1 VTSLSPADIESLERA
16 TVAAV
21 APPEV
26 LEIDGWLVALD
37 DGTISRAK
45 SAVPLRHDLDAS
57 ALSQVEAAYRDRG
70 LPPAFRIA
78 EAQGLKPLT
87 AEILRRGYH
96 SAQTTVVMTAPAESV
111 AALAAPF
118 ADLLDRPDE
127 AWGQV
132 FLGEGF
138 DPADGA
144 HRVKR
149 LSAAPDA
156 LYGAAREG
164 GQTVAVG
171 VVTFGFGW
179 AGIHGMRT
187 SIDRRGAGLASRLLA
202 LFGAAAMARQVDRI
216 FLQVEESN
224 PAQNLYRRAGFD
236 EAWRYRYWR

>member
-1 VTSLSPADIESLERA
+1 LDATDIESLERA

-26 LEIDGWLVALD
+26 LELSGWLVPLD
-37 DGTISRAK
+37 DGTIGRAK

-57 ALSQVEAAYRDRG
+57 GLDAVEAAYRERG
-70 LPPAFRIA
+70 LKAAFRLA
-78 EAQGLKPLT
+78 EVSGLKAAT
-87 AEILRRGYH
+87 AEVVRRGYR
-96 SAQTTVVMTAPAESV
+96 SEQPTLVMTAPASSV
-111 AALAAPF
+111 AELAAPF
-118 ADLLDRPDE
+118 ADLLDHPDE

-138 DPADGA
+138 DPVDGA

-149 LSAAPDA
+149 LTESPDA
-156 LYGAAREG
+156 LYGAVREG
-164 GQTVAVG
+164 GRTVAVG
-171 VVTFGFGW
+171 VVSFGYGW

-187 SIDRRGAGLASRLLA
+187 ALDRRGSGFASRLLA
-202 LFGAAAMARQVDRI
+202 LFGAAAEARQVDRI
-216 FLQVEESN
+216 FLQVEEAN

>member
-1 VTSLSPADIESLERA
+1 LDPADIESLERA
-16 TVAAV
+16 TVAGV

-26 LEIDGWLVALD
+26 LEIGGWLVALD
-37 DGTISRAK
+37 DGSINRAK

-57 ALSQVEAAYRDRG
+57 DLSAVEAIYNERNLR
-70 LPPAFRIA
+70 PAFRIA

-96 SAQTTVVMTAPAESV
+96 SAQTTVVMTAPALSV
-111 AALAAPF
+111 AELAAPF
-118 ADLLDRPDE
+118 ADLLDHPDD

-138 DPADGA
+138 DPIDGA

-149 LSAAPDA
+149 LTESPDA
-156 LYGAAREG
+156 LYGAVREG
-164 GQTVAVG
+164 GRTVAVG
-171 VVTFGFGW
+171 VVTFGHGW

-187 SIDRRGAGLASRLLA
+187 SIDRRGAGFASRLLA
-202 LFGAAAMARQVDRI
+202 LFGAAAQARQVDRV
-216 FLQVEESN
+216 FLQVEENN
-224 PAQNLYRRAGFD
+224 PAQNLYRRAGFS

>member
-1 VTSLSPADIESLERA
+1 MDPADIESLERA
-16 TVAAV
+16 TVASV

-37 DGTISRAK
+37 HGSIARAN
-45 SAVPLRHDLDAS
+45 SAAPLRHDLGAS
-57 ALSQVEAAYRDRG
+57 ALSAVEAAYSERNLR
-70 LPPAFRIA
+70 PSFRIA

-96 SAQTTVVMTAPAESV
+96 SAQTTVVMTAPALSV
-111 AALAAPF
+111 AELAAPF
-118 ADLLDRPDE
+118 ADLLDHPDA

-138 DPADGA
+138 DPVDGA

-149 LSAAPDA
+149 LTESPDA
-156 LYGAAREG
+156 LYGAVREG
-164 GQTVAVG
+164 GRTVAVG
-171 VVTFGFGW
+171 VVTFGYGW

-187 SIDRRGAGLASRLLA
+187 SIDRRGAGFASRLLA
-202 LFGAAAMARQVDRI
+202 LFGAAALARQVDRVY
-216 FLQVEESN
+216 LQVEESN
-224 PAQNLYRRAGFD
+224 PAQNLYRRAGFS

>member
-1 VTSLSPADIESLERA
+1 VDPADIESLERA
-16 TVAAV
+16 TVAAI

-26 LEIDGWLVALD
+26 LEIGRWLVALD
-37 DGTISRAK
+37 DGSISRAK
-45 SAVPLRHDLDAS
+45 SAVPLAHDVDAS
-57 ALSQVEAAYRDRG
+57 DLSAIEAAYRERG

-87 AEILRRGYH
+87 AEILRRGYSSNH
-96 SAQTTVVMTAPAESV
+96 TTIVMTATAESV
-111 AALAAPF
+111 ALLAPPF
-118 ADLLDRPDE
+118 ADLLDHPD
-127 AWGQV
+127 AGWGQV

-138 DPADGA
+138 DPVDGA

-149 LSAAPDA
+149 LTEAPDA
-156 LYGAAREG
+156 LYGAVREG

-171 VVTFGFGW
+171 VVTFGYGW

-187 SIDRRGAGLASRLLA
+187 SLERRGAGFASRLLA
-202 LFGAAAMARQVDRI
+202 LFGAAAQARQVSRV